1 MSTPL
6 PTIAVLG
13 ASGLIGEVV
22 ATFLLQEGFPVV
34 PIARRYSE
42 AQNATFGA
50 AAVERPIV
58 ALDAAALAQ
67 IFDEHKIDI
76 VVNCVGVLQDGP
88 RGNTDVVHRAFIE
101 RIVTVLGSFQEP
113 RLLIQI
119 SIPGDSVDDRTSF
132 SRTKRDG
139 ERAIAVSSVPFVI
152 LRPGFVVAQSAYGS
166 SALIRALA
174 MLPFNLPK
182 REAERPFAT
191 TDVADI
197 GRTISFVAHRWA
209 DGERSWNAVWE
220 LMTRDPTTVG
230 GVIESFRRRLGGPT
244 SWMALPLPLL
254 VVGAKAGDLVSY
266 LGWSPPIRSTA
277 LAEMRRGVVGD
288 PAPWIAATEI
298 EPISLAASL
307 RRITV
312 DVQEKWFARLYLV
325 KALIL
330 TSLVVFWVASGLIA
344 LTVAFGAAT
353 SILSAHGFPP
363 LFAEAVTVV
372 SSLMDIFVGCL
383 IAVRKTC
390 RIGLIAGIGV
400 SLFYMAGATVLTP
413 ELWVEPLGALVK
425 TLPAIA
431 LMLVALAIWEDR

>member
-1 MSTPL
+1 
-6 PTIAVLG
+6 
-13 ASGLIGEVV
+13 
-22 ATFLLQEGFPVV
+22 
-34 PIARRYSE
+34 
-42 AQNATFGA
+42 
-50 AAVERPIV
+50 
-58 ALDAAALAQ
+58 
-67 IFDEHKIDI
+67 
-76 VVNCVGVLQDGP
+76 
-88 RGNTDVVHRAFIE
+88 
-101 RIVTVLGSFQEP
+101 
-113 RLLIQI
+113 
-119 SIPGDSVDDRTSF
+119 
-132 SRTKRDG
+132 
-139 ERAIAVSSVPFVI
+139 
-152 LRPGFVVAQSAYGS
+152 
-166 SALIRALA
+166 
-174 MLPFNLPK
+174 
-182 REAERPFAT
+182 
-191 TDVADI
+191 
-197 GRTISFVAHRWA
+197 
-209 DGERSWNAVWE
+209 
-220 LMTRDPTTVG
+220 MTRDPTTVG